1 MGTIACYCRVSTFG
15 QNEEGQRREIGK
27 WLSGNGIDPTTVL
40 WFTDKETG
48 DHLNR
53 PSFERLQKKVFD
65 GQITAIVCYKLDRLS
80 RSLKDGINVLCDW
93 CSKGIRV
100 VSTSQ
105 QIDFNG
111 TVGKM
116 IASIL
121 FAIAELEQETRRE
134 RQAAGIA
141 VAKERGVYT
150 GRKKGATKA
159 GIDTARVPELRQQ
172 GLTYDEIA
180 QALGVSVSSVRRY
193 LAAKNGGKA
202 EKTSET
208 VEAAGQGKETVT

>member
-1 MGTIACYCRVSTFG
+1 MGTIACYVRVSTTG
-15 QNEEGQRREIGK
+15 QNEESQRREIQK

-48 DHLNR
+48 DNLNR

-65 GQITAIVCYKLDRLS
+65 GQIKTIVCYKLDRLS
-80 RSLKDGINVLCDW
+80 RSLRDGINVLCNW
-93 CSKGIRV
+93 CERGIRV

-134 RQAAGIA
+134 RQRAGIDA
-141 VAKERGVYT
+141 AKEAGVYT
-150 GRKKGATKA
+150 GRQKGAMKKGVDPSRAA
-159 GIDTARVPELRQQ
+159 QLRQQ
-172 GLTYDEIA
+172 GLTHEEIA
-180 QALGVSVSSVRRY
+180 KSLGVSVSSVRRY
-193 LAAKNGGKA
+193 L
-202 EKTSET
+202 KTQLVSP
-208 VEAAGQGKETVT
+208 

>member
-1 MGTIACYCRVSTFG
+1 MIAVYIRVSTVG

-27 WLSGNGIDPTTVL
+27 WLSGNGISPTTVL

-48 DHLNR
+48 DNLNR

-65 GQITAIVCYKLDRLS
+65 GQIKTIVCYKLDRLS
-80 RSLKDGINVLCDW
+80 RSLRDGINVLCDW
-93 CSKGIRV
+93 CERGIRV

-121 FAIAELEQETRRE
+121 FAIAELEQQTRRE

-141 VAKERGVYT
+141 VAKERGAYS

-159 GIDTARVPELRQQ
+159 GVDTARAKQLREQK
-172 GLTYDEIA
+172 LTYDEIA
-180 QALGVSVSSVRRY
+180 KALGVSISSVRRY
-193 LAAKNGGKA
+193 LAGKNPNK
-202 EKTSET
+202 ESI
-208 VEAAGQGKETVT
+208 EAPNDSL

>member
-1 MGTIACYCRVSTFG
+1 MIAVYIRVSTVG

-27 WLSGNGIDPTTVL
+27 WLSGNGISPTTVL

-48 DHLNR
+48 DNLNR

-65 GQITAIVCYKLDRLS
+65 GQIKTIVCYKLDRLS
-80 RSLKDGINVLCDW
+80 RSLRDGINVLCDW
-93 CSKGIRV
+93 CERGIRV

-121 FAIAELEQETRRE
+121 FAIAELEQQTRRE

-141 VAKERGVYT
+141 VAKERGVYS

-159 GIDTARVPELRQQ
+159 GVDTDRAKQLREQK
-172 GLTYDEIA
+172 LTYDEIA
-180 QALGVSVSSVRRY
+180 KALGVSISSVRRY
-193 LAAKNGGKA
+193 LAGKN
-202 EKTSET
+202 SN
-208 VEAAGQGKETVT
+208 KESIEVPNESL